1 MCPTIE
7 FFDEVVEQMPTI
19 SLTRDI
25 KLTNEDAL
33 KILDS
38 KPSKELQAVLNS
50 IKLQDVTVLTENKLI
65 SKYL

>member
-1 MCPTIE
+1 MCSTIE
-7 FFDEVVEQMPTI
+7 FFEVIEQMPTI